1 MGTGCSRCVAHKLEH
16 DLIGYVG
23 PFLGDFF
30 QNVPTG
36 SGQEAALQ
44 SRGERAEQKSC
55 KIALPLAAIIN
66 FVPLLFDCGL
76 WDSILNKRIKKKPNE
91 GQYPLICIGH
101 EFEHL
106 SPGGRGIQQ
115 ILLIDDDVF
124 EHGFHNLLGH
134 ETVSDGHISDE
145 VGDGGPPLPLH
156 EEWQDEVPLES
167 APLFPRGLRRP

>member
-1 MGTGCSRCVAHKLEH
+1 M
-16 DLIGYVG
+16 
-23 PFLGDFF
+23 FQLGRVRK
-30 QNVPTG
+30 QPCN
-36 SGQEAALQ
+36 QEGNAK
-44 SRGERAEQKSC
+44 QKSFEN
-55 KIALPLAAIIN
+55 ALPLAAIIN

-76 WDSILNKRIKKKPNE
+76 WDGILNKWIKKKPNE

-101 EFEHL
+101 EIEHL

-124 EHGFHNLLGH
+124 EHGFHNLLGR
-134 ETVSDGHISDE
+134 ETVSDENKSDE
-145 VGDGGPPLPLH
+145 AGDGGPPLLLH